1 MLCTCWHGG
10 CGMAGTRWPG
20 RVGSQGRGDDNRR
33 KLGLG
38 GWGTHQVVVLGT
50 GRLKSSP
57 QVQRRTVCYSRRFQ
71 FKAQPGR
78 FGTHKSWK
86 SDSLS
91 QWEGGGYGETQPPL
105 QEDSRQSRRGPS
117 TGSLGLAVSRQPCRP
132 NWPSLRIEVFEAR
145 TKCLSFPEEP
155 CLKRCWGAGSWTG
168 QRCCPEMW
176 ASPGLSGSV
185 WQRSPSSNL

>member
-1 MLCTCWHGG
+1 
-10 CGMAGTRWPG
+10 MAGTRWPG

-71 FKAQPGR
+71 LKAQPGR
-78 FGTHKSWK
+78 FGTHKSWE

-91 QWEGGGYGETQPPL
+91 QWEGGGYWRDPATSAGGRPSVQKRPVHWQPR
-105 QEDSRQSRRGPS
+105 SGRQQATVSSQLAKSQDRG
-117 TGSLGLAVSRQPCRP
+117 
-132 NWPSLRIEVFEAR
+132 F
-145 TKCLSFPEEP
+145 
-155 CLKRCWGAGSWTG
+155 
-168 QRCCPEMW
+168 
-176 ASPGLSGSV
+176 
-185 WQRSPSSNL
+185 